1 MISAVICFVKSKN
14 SKTQRHAAAERMRS
28 RSDQMLHR
36 ILEQSF
42 SLPPG
47 AIQGPESTL
56 PQSSMPQSAMQ
67 QSSCVQTSK
76 KKLNPKKNVKPTISS
91 VQNIVYPVLGSDS
104 DLESVC

>member
-14 SKTQRHAAAERMRS
+14 SKTQRHAADEMMRS
-28 RSDQMLHR
+28 RSDQLLHR

-47 AIQGPESTL
+47 AIKGPEST
-56 PQSSMPQSAMQ
+56 PQSSMPQSSSMH
-67 QSSCVQTSK
+67 QSSEKNFNSK
-76 KKLNPKKNVKPTISS
+76 KPIFSS
-91 VQNIVYPVLGSDS
+91 VKNIVYPVLGSDS